1 MAKYRFTTKDETTT
15 EIEAD
20 VVRNEGASTVF
31 YKEGSIIKM
40 VPVESIINLEV
51 VE

>member
-1 MAKYRFTTKDETTT
+1 MAKYQFTTKDEKTT

-20 VVRNEGASTVF
+20 VVRNEGAFTVF

-40 VPVESIINLEV
+40 VPVESIVNLEV

>member
-1 MAKYRFTTKDETTT
+1 MAKYQFTTKDEKIT

-31 YKEGSIIKM
+31 YKDGSIIKM
-40 VPVESIINLEV
+40 VPVESIVTLEV

>member
-40 VPVESIINLEV
+40 VPVESIVTLEV

>member
-40 VPVESIINLEV
+40 VPVESIVNLEV
-51 VE
+51 VK